1 MTKWQITNAHKK
13 SAIEIQYWNKD
24 DITFEI
30 REGYRWGIWSCESD
44 DKPDIDSTED
54 DDEYE
59 VSADNRYEWEM
70 IELMDGCWLDWD
82 FPDSMTDSDCEALQ
96 EAWEEDGM
104 DGLEKL
110 GWKCIDTTHWI
121 AGPVKFI
128 ENENI

>member
-13 SAIEIQYWNKD
+13 SAIEIMYWSKND
-24 DITFEI
+24 VTFET

-44 DKPDIDSTED
+44 TKPDINFTED

-59 VSADNRYEWEM
+59 VSDDSRYEWSM
-70 IELMDGCWLDWD
+70 VELMDGCWMDWD
-82 FPDSMTDSDCEALQ
+82 FPNSMSDEECERLQ
-96 EAWEEDGM
+96 EAWEEDGI

-110 GWKCIDTTHWI
+110 GWSCYDTAQLI

-128 ENENI
+128 EHENI